1 MHKWRKRWKK
11 LRHIARFLEGN
22 THFLVFALLAGMLN
36 TAFNALTP
44 QIIRYTV
51 DHLTGQASGSAWGT
65 GGRFLTAA
73 AAAVVASAV
82 AAGIFTYCSSICLAR
97 GSEGFLKTMRDQL
110 YRHIQNLPYT
120 WHVAHK
126 TGDIIQRCTND
137 VEIIRNFVCN
147 QLMDV
152 IRIVFLMVLYLSIM
166 FSMNP
171 GLSCVVLL
179 FTPVIIGYSA
189 FFYSR
194 ISRRFLDADEAEGE
208 LTAKVQ
214 ENLTGV
220 RVVRAFGRESYEI
233 DRFDEKNETFAGL
246 WIKVGRLMSVYW
258 GAGDFL
264 TGIQIMTVLILGT
277 ILTVQ
282 GEMTLG
288 GMMAFVSYNSSLSWP
303 IRSLG
308 RVLSNMSKAGVSID
322 RVTYILD
329 AEEEHGKPDDICP
342 PMDRDIRFDH
352 VRFSYEQADAEVLDD
367 VSFTIPAGS
376 TFAVLG
382 STGSGKSTLVHLL
395 DRLYELPGDCGSITV
410 GGVDIRHIDLEYL
423 RRNIGMVLQE
433 PFLFSRS
440 VGENI
445 SIASGEGEDSQE
457 IRSAASIACVDDAI
471 RQFKDGYRTMVGE
484 RGVTL
489 SGGQKQRVAIA
500 RMLMQKAPIMVFD
513 DSLSAV
519 DAETDVK
526 IRHALKERMGKSTV
540 ILISHRVTT
549 LMQADCILVLENGR
563 VAEMGTHQQ
572 LLDRNGIYRRIYDI
586 QMNVDDELLRQEG
599 CGQSEKSCQTV
610 PEDWAVGNKTADTV
624 LLRGENA

>member
-1 MHKWRKRWKK
+1 MHKWKKRWKK
-11 LRHIARFLEGN
+11 LGDIARFLKGN
-22 THFLVFALLAGMLN
+22 THFLVLALLAGMLN

-51 DHLTGQASGSAWGT
+51 DHLTGQAATEGWGRD
-65 GGRFLTAA
+65 GRFLAVA

-82 AAGIFTYCSSICLAR
+82 AAGIFTYVSSICLAK
-97 GSEGFLKTMRDQL
+97 GSEGFLKSMRDQL
-110 YRHIQNLPYT
+110 YRHIQKLPYT

-152 IRIVFLMVLYLSIM
+152 IRIVFLMVLYLTIM
-166 FSMNP
+166 FRMNA

-179 FTPVIIGYSA
+179 FTPVIIAYSA

-277 ILTVQ
+277 VLTVQ
-282 GEMTLG
+282 EEMTLG
-288 GMMAFVSYNSSLSWP
+288 GMMAFVSYNASLSWP

-329 AEEEHGKPDDICP
+329 AEEEHGRPDDVCP

-395 DRLYELPGDCGSITV
+395 DRLYELPDGCGVITI
-410 GGVDIRHIDLEYL
+410 GGVDIRHIDPDYL
-423 RRNIGMVLQE
+423 RKNIGMVLQE

-445 SIASGEGEDSQE
+445 AIASDEEDSRE

-471 RQFKDGYRTMVGE
+471 RQFKDGYGTMVGE

-549 LMQADCILVLENGR
+549 LMQADCILVLEDGR
-563 VAEMGTHQQ
+563 VAQMGTHQQ
-572 LLDRNGIYRRIYDI
+572 LMEETDGIYRRIYDI

-599 CGQSEKSCQTV
+599 VKQ
-610 PEDWAVGNKTADTV
+610 P
-624 LLRGENA
+624 